1 MKPKAKGSRRDI
13 RRKNMRL
20 DQRKLDSARKAL
32 GAETETETIERALDL
47 VVFRREVLKG
57 LRRFA
62 GQKYLRDI
70 YADGK

>member
-1 MKPKAKGSRRDI
+1 MKSKVKRPRDI
-13 RRKNMRL
+13 RRKNVRL
-20 DQRKLDSARKAL
+20 DQRKLDTARKLL

-47 VVFRREVLKG
+47 VVFRQDVLEG

-62 GQKYLRDI
+62 GRGDIRDI